1 MTKSE
6 LVCSVLNEMGYSPTV
21 DDDGDV
27 VFRYQMKLL
36 YAMIGDEDE
45 TYLSLLLPQFYTIEE
60 GEDTLV
66 LATCNKLT
74 RDIKQI
80 KFYVDSSCES
90 VSATCEFYYNDEES
104 LRCSL
109 KHSLDVL
116 SVARTIFR
124 KAKNELEE

>member
-1 MTKSE
+1 MKKSE
-6 LVCSVLNEMGYSPTV
+6 LVCSVLKEMGYNPTV

-27 VFRYQMKLL
+27 MFRYQMKAL
-36 YAMIGDEDE
+36 YVMIGNEDE

-74 RDIKQI
+74 RDIKLV
-80 KFYVDSSCES
+80 KFYVDCNCES

-109 KHSLDVL
+109 EHSLDVL

-124 KAKNELEE
+124 KAKRELEE